1 MKGMNFIF
9 YRKGFSLVEVVTA
22 IAVLTLCI
30 MALLSTYYSIYKLQN
45 KAMYDT
51 LLQRK
56 AETIF
61 FTKIYPISLDIYL
74 IKDLLNNDEDLNK
87 YIEIYE
93 IRAKLNS
100 SYISEI
106 PASKKEADE
115 STSIKTKTGYTITIG
130 YEIKKTKA
138 KKTTEIYVPVIVNQV
153 LPPPSSSGS
162 SNSTNTQCKNPKCK
176 NPQCT
181 CPQCTCTDN
190 QCCTNT
196 KSIKKGF

>member
-1 MKGMNFIF
+1 MKVKNFIL
-9 YRKGFSLVEVVTA
+9 YKSGFSLVEVVTA

-61 FTKIYPISLDIYL
+61 FTKIYPTNLDIYL
-74 IKDLLNNDEDLNK
+74 IKDLLNKDEDLKK

-93 IRAKLNS
+93 ISVINHSPYMKEINS
-100 SYISEI
+100 
-106 PASKKEADE
+106 SKKEADE
-115 STSIKTKTGYTITIG
+115 STRRKTKKGYTITIG

-153 LPPPSSSGS
+153 IPPPPPSSSGG
-162 SNSTNTQCKNPKCK
+162 SNCCK

-181 CPQCTCTDN
+181 CPQCTCPDG
-190 QCCTNT
+190 QCCKNNQ
-196 KSIKKGF
+196 SIKKGF

>member
-51 LLQRK
+51 FLQRK

-61 FTKIYPISLDIYL
+61 FTKIYPTNLDIYL
-74 IKDLLNNDEDLNK
+74 IKDPLNNDEDLNK
-87 YIEIYE
+87 YIEVYE
-93 IRAKLNS
+93 ISVINHS
-100 SYISEI
+100 PYITEI
-106 PASKKEADE
+106 GANKEQNGYNFQ
-115 STSIKTKTGYTITIG
+115 KTKTGYIITIG

-138 KKTTEIYVPVIVNQV
+138 KKTTEIYIPVIVNTT
-153 LPPPSSSGS
+153 LPRGSGSSGS
-162 SNSTNTQCKNPKCK
+162 SGSSGGSSG
-176 NPQCT
+176 
-181 CPQCTCTDN
+181 TCT
-190 QCCTNT
+190 TT
-196 KSIKKGF
+196 ITTSF

>member
-61 FTKIYPISLDIYL
+61 FTKLYPFCSLFAYISVIYGLWLITLILSISIYL
-74 IKDLLNNDEDLNK
+74 FK
-87 YIEIYE
+87 
-93 IRAKLNS
+93 
-100 SYISEI
+100 
-106 PASKKEADE
+106 
-115 STSIKTKTGYTITIG
+115 
-130 YEIKKTKA
+130 
-138 KKTTEIYVPVIVNQV
+138 
-153 LPPPSSSGS
+153 SSSL
-162 SNSTNTQCKNPKCK
+162 
-176 NPQCT
+176 
-181 CPQCTCTDN
+181 
-190 QCCTNT
+190 
-196 KSIKKGF
+196 FRRL

>member
-1 MKGMNFIF
+1 MKLKKFIF

-61 FTKIYPISLDIYL
+61 FTKIYPTNLDIYL

-87 YIEIYE
+87 YIEVYE
-93 IRAKLNS
+93 ISVIDHS
-100 SYISEI
+100 SYIKEI
-106 PASKKEADE
+106 EANQKQNGYNFQTTKK
-115 STSIKTKTGYTITIG
+115 GYTITIG

-138 KKTTEIYVPVIVNQV
+138 KKTTEIYIPVIVN
-153 LPPPSSSGS
+153 PPPRYDSDDSDGSGGSDGSGS
-162 SNSTNTQCKNPKCK
+162 TGGTSNTEKTES
-176 NPQCT
+176 
-181 CPQCTCTDN
+181 
-190 QCCTNT
+190 
-196 KSIKKGF
+196 F

>member
-1 MKGMNFIF
+1 MNFIF

-61 FTKIYPISLDIYL
+61 FTKIYPTNLDIYL
-74 IKDLLNNDEDLNK
+74 IKHLLNKDEDLNK

-93 IRAKLNS
+93 ISVINHSPYMKEINS
-100 SYISEI
+100 
-106 PASKKEADE
+106 SKKEEDE

-138 KKTTEIYVPVIVNQV
+138 KKTTEIYVPVIVNTTPQGS
-153 LPPPSSSGS
+153 PPGGSGGPSGS
-162 SNSTNTQCKNPKCK
+162 GGSGVTS
-176 NPQCT
+176 
-181 CPQCTCTDN
+181 
-190 QCCTNT
+190 NT
-196 KSIKKGF
+196 KKIANF

>member
-9 YRKGFSLVEVVTA
+9 YSKGFSLVEVVTA

-61 FTKIYPISLDIYL
+61 FTKIYPTNLDIYL
-74 IKDLLNNDEDLNK
+74 IKDLLNKDEDLKK
-87 YIEIYE
+87 YIEIDE
-93 IRAKLNS
+93 VSVINHS
-100 SYISEI
+100 PYITETD
-106 PASKKEADE
+106 ANKEQNGYNFQ
-115 STSIKTKTGYTITIG
+115 KTKTGYTITIG

-138 KKTTEIYVPVIVNQV
+138 KKTTEIYIPVIVNTI
-153 LPPPSSSGS
+153 LPDGSGGSGDSSSSG
-162 SNSTNTQCKNPKCK
+162 NTTTTP
-176 NPQCT
+176 T
-181 CPQCTCTDN
+181 TSLT
-190 QCCTNT
+190 TV
-196 KSIKKGF
+196 F

>member
-51 LLQRK
+51 FLQRK

-61 FTKIYPISLDIYL
+61 FTKIYPTNLDIYL
-74 IKDLLNNDEDLNK
+74 IKYLLNNDEDLNK

-93 IRAKLNS
+93 IKAKLNS

-106 PASKKEADE
+106 PASKQEADG
-115 STSIKTKTGYTITIG
+115 STSRKNKKGYTITIG

-138 KKTTEIYVPVIVNQV
+138 KKTTEIYIPVIVNQV
-153 LPPPSSSGS
+153 LPPPSSSGG
-162 SNSTNTQCKNPKCK
+162 SNGTNTQCKNPKCK

-181 CPQCTCTDN
+181 CPQCRCPDG
-190 QCCTNT
+190 QCCPKNQSKTA
-196 KSIKKGF
+196 GF

>member
-45 KAMYDT
+45 KAIHDT

-61 FTKIYPISLDIYL
+61 FTKIYHKVDDLIYIRDNL
-74 IKDLLNNDEDLNK
+74 YNLLNNDEDLNK
-87 YIEIYE
+87 YIEIDKIIVE
-93 IRAKLNS
+93 SNS

-106 PASKKEADE
+106 HSSKEEADE
-115 STSIKTKTGYTITIG
+115 STSRKTKKGYTITIG

-138 KKTTEIYVPVIVNQV
+138 KKTTEIHVPVIVNQ
-153 LPPPSSSGS
+153 PPIPPSYNPPHIPPNQVN
-162 SNSTNTQCKNPKCK
+162 SN
-176 NPQCT
+176 
-181 CPQCTCTDN
+181 
-190 QCCTNT
+190 
-196 KSIKKGF
+196 F

>member
-30 MALLSTYYSIYKLQN
+30 MALLSTYYSIYELQN
-45 KAMYDT
+45 KAMHDT

-61 FTKIYPISLDIYL
+61 FTKIYHKVDDLIYIRDNL
-74 IKDLLNNDEDLNK
+74 YNLLNKDEDLNK

-93 IRAKLNS
+93 ISVINHSPYMKE
-100 SYISEI
+100 ISLLKQE
-106 PASKKEADE
+106 EDR
-115 STSIKTKTGYTITIG
+115 STSKKTKTGYTITIG

-138 KKTTEIYVPVIVNQV
+138 KKTTEIYIPVIVNKGRT
-153 LPPPSSSGS
+153 PPPSNPPPP
-162 SNSTNTQCKNPKCK
+162 SNYKEAYY
-176 NPQCT
+176 
-181 CPQCTCTDN
+181 
-190 QCCTNT
+190 
-196 KSIKKGF
+196 

>member
-61 FTKIYPISLDIYL
+61 FTKIYPTSLDIYL
-74 IKDLLNNDEDLNK
+74 IKYRLKDLLNSDEDLNK

-93 IRAKLNS
+93 ISVINHSPYMKEINS
-100 SYISEI
+100 
-106 PASKKEADE
+106 SKKEEDE
-115 STSIKTKTGYTITIG
+115 STSEKTKTGYTITIG

-138 KKTTEIYVPVIVNQV
+138 KKTTEIYVPVIVNQPPT
-153 LPPPSSSGS
+153 PPP
-162 SNSTNTQCKNPKCK
+162 TPNPTPP
-176 NPQCT
+176 NP
-181 CPQCTCTDN
+181 PRIPHN
-190 QCCTNT
+190 QVTR
-196 KSIKKGF
+196 SF

>member
-1 MKGMNFIF
+1 MKVINFIF

-61 FTKIYPISLDIYL
+61 FTKIYPNVDLIYITQNL
-74 IKDLLNNDEDLNK
+74 YNLLNKDEDLNK
-87 YIEIYE
+87 YIEIDE
-93 IRAKLNS
+93 ISVINHSPYMKEIS
-100 SYISEI
+100 S
-106 PASKKEADE
+106 SKKEADE

-138 KKTTEIYVPVIVNQV
+138 KKTTEIYVPVIVNTTLQGG
-153 LPPPSSSGS
+153 SGS
-162 SNSTNTQCKNPKCK
+162 SGGPGGTPT
-176 NPQCT
+176 T
-181 CPQCTCTDN
+181 TDV
-190 QCCTNT
+190 TT
-196 KSIKKGF
+196 GF

>member
-61 FTKIYPISLDIYL
+61 FAKIYPNVDLIYIRDNL
-74 IKDLLNNDEDLNK
+74 YNLLNKDEDLNK

-93 IRAKLNS
+93 ISVKLNS
-100 SYISEI
+100 SYIRKIDVSR
-106 PASKKEADE
+106 KEEDGY
-115 STSIKTKTGYTITIG
+115 TSRKTKQGYTITIG

-138 KKTTEIYVPVIVNQV
+138 KKTTEIYIPVIVNQ
-153 LPPPSSSGS
+153 PPTPIPPDRTHEQGNKVTSG
-162 SNSTNTQCKNPKCK
+162 
-176 NPQCT
+176 
-181 CPQCTCTDN
+181 
-190 QCCTNT
+190 
-196 KSIKKGF
+196 F

>member
-1 MKGMNFIF
+1 MKVKNFIF

-45 KAMYDT
+45 KAMHDT

-61 FTKIYPISLDIYL
+61 FTKIYPTNLDIYL
-74 IKDLLNNDEDLNK
+74 IKDLLNNDEDLKK

-93 IRAKLNS
+93 ISVKLNS
-100 SYISEI
+100 SYIRKI
-106 PASKKEADE
+106 DVSKKEADE
-115 STSIKTKTGYTITIG
+115 STSRKTKKGYTITIG

-138 KKTTEIYVPVIVNQV
+138 KKTTEIYIPVIVNQ
-153 LPPPSSSGS
+153 PPIPPSS
-162 SNSTNTQCKNPKCK
+162 NPPGIPP
-176 NPQCT
+176 NEVT
-181 CPQCTCTDN
+181 R
-190 QCCTNT
+190 
-196 KSIKKGF
+196 SF

>member
-61 FTKIYPISLDIYL
+61 FTKIYHKVDDLIYIRDNL
-74 IKDLLNNDEDLNK
+74 YNLLNKDEDLNK
-87 YIEIYE
+87 YIEIDE
-93 IRAKLNS
+93 ISVINHS
-100 SYISEI
+100 PYITEI
-106 PASKKEADE
+106 PATKEQNGYKFQ
-115 STSIKTKTGYTITIG
+115 KTKTGYIITIG

-138 KKTTEIYVPVIVNQV
+138 KKTTEIYIPVIVNQ
-153 LPPPSSSGS
+153 LPTSLPSGPPHIPPNHVD
-162 SNSTNTQCKNPKCK
+162 SN
-176 NPQCT
+176 
-181 CPQCTCTDN
+181 
-190 QCCTNT
+190 
-196 KSIKKGF
+196 F